1 MSLRKPASQVAI
13 FMPLSWNLQS
23 FWGGGSQ
30 GKRKQPKVGRKSEGA
45 HTMCPPEGDSC
56 PAVSS
61 GLGGEEQVGESPVPA
76 VSVHK
81 GQGVLRVML
90 DHGGH
95 RGEELDKAG
104 RASVGPLGFSLPT
117 TF

>member
-1 MSLRKPASQVAI
+1 
-13 FMPLSWNLQS
+13 MPLSWNLQS